1 MAGVNYFGILD
12 YVAVVGTLCLSLGIG
27 LYYACAGKQTNED
40 MLVGGR
46 SMNPIAIA
54 ASMLVTY
61 LSAITILGY
70 PAEVYTHGIQIF
82 MITIM
87 STICIPL
94 STFVFV
100 KVFYKMKLTSVYEYL
115 ELRFE
120 SITVRWLASFTFIV
134 QVLLING
141 VVLFAPA
148 IALEAIL
155 GVPVWQSV
163 VGIGVIGTVY
173 TSMGGIKAVVW
184 TDCFQ
189 FLMIAVGMVS
199 IMVRGF
205 STAGG
210 ISEAFRIAGDGG
222 RLVLFDFTFDP
233 FMRHNFWNFFFGFG
247 FAIFSLYGT
256 HQPQVQRYCSLPSVG
271 HAIKALLLTIP
282 LGFFTMSLVIC
293 TGISIFATYSGCC
306 PILLGTVR
314 RADAIVPHF
323 VINELS
329 FIPGLMGIFVSCIF
343 SAVLSTVSSTL
354 NSLAAVTWE
363 DFISKIRLFQGMSG
377 DGQANCIRIIA
388 VLYGVVSIGLAFGA
402 QYLGQIF
409 QATMT
414 AVGATA
420 GPLGGVFVCALFM
433 PWMNKYGAI
442 GGMIVGLTS
451 MMYLAV
457 QAFLLGKQYPNLN
470 LPLHTSLDQCPAG
483 TDYSLMKNSTLL
495 PPPEWEWPTKIYTIS
510 YILYPIVGAILT
522 AVVGMIVSILTGGC
536 CSSRKVPRRY
546 LHPSI
551 HCLSDNDDV
560 ETRPSEKAHVDRSIS
575 FKYSSHQQQAS
586 NFPYKYDKVSSSK

>member
-100 KVFYKMKLTSVYEYL
+100 KVFYKMKLTSVYEVGGYEFL
-115 ELRFE
+115 
-120 SITVRWLASFTFIV
+120 SFTFIV

-199 IMVRGF
+199 ISKTF
-205 STAGG
+205 FII
-210 ISEAFRIAGDGG
+210 IS
-222 RLVLFDFTFDP
+222 VLL
-233 FMRHNFWNFFFGFG
+233 W
-247 FAIFSLYGT
+247 
-256 HQPQVQRYCSLPSVG
+256 V
-271 HAIKALLLTIP
+271 
-282 LGFFTMSLVIC
+282 
-293 TGISIFATYSGCC
+293 
-306 PILLGTVR
+306 
-314 RADAIVPHF
+314 
-323 VINELS
+323 
-329 FIPGLMGIFVSCIF
+329 
-343 SAVLSTVSSTL
+343 
-354 NSLAAVTWE
+354 
-363 DFISKIRLFQGMSG
+363 
-377 DGQANCIRIIA
+377 
-388 VLYGVVSIGLAFGA
+388 
-402 QYLGQIF
+402 
-409 QATMT
+409 
-414 AVGATA
+414 
-420 GPLGGVFVCALFM
+420 
-433 PWMNKYGAI
+433 
-442 GGMIVGLTS
+442 
-451 MMYLAV
+451 
-457 QAFLLGKQYPNLN
+457 
-470 LPLHTSLDQCPAG
+470 
-483 TDYSLMKNSTLL
+483 
-495 PPPEWEWPTKIYTIS
+495 
-510 YILYPIVGAILT
+510 
-522 AVVGMIVSILTGGC
+522 
-536 CSSRKVPRRY
+536 
-546 LHPSI
+546 
-551 HCLSDNDDV
+551 
-560 ETRPSEKAHVDRSIS
+560 
-575 FKYSSHQQQAS
+575 
-586 NFPYKYDKVSSSK
+586 